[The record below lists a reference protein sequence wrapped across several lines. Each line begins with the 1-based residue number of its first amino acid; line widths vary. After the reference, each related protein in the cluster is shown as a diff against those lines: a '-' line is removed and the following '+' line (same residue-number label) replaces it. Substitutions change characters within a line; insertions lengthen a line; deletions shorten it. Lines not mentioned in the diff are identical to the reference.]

1 MSCPHPISCV
11 HSPIP
16 LTPHP
21 SPLTPQAPISLRDI
35 QAKLTRYQ
43 SRAAFERD
51 VRLIFSNCA
60 WFNEP
65 WSEAAQ
71 DGKRTLAPRTSPV
84 SNALPALTP
93 LP

>member
-1 MSCPHPISCV
+1 MTRCSASCIGA
-11 HSPIP
+11 IG
-16 LTPHP
+16 
-21 SPLTPQAPISLRDI
+21 AD
-35 QAKLTRYQ
+35 K
-43 SRAAFERD
+43 FERD